1 MAMKSVRLTVKSTF
15 VSVKFPISDSSID
28 RGRPMKNRCVL
39 ILVYAYLLVNRMI
52 GIGLVLLL
60 KILSFNAEQSQV
72 HFDSK
77 SIIDNSLEN
86 MLGTPTDVANIYVLT
101 IPPNRV
107 AMLHRAP
114 CLHQEFSLTRMC
126 LRQLITS
133 LGWLRSEDLY
143 VASMFIALE
152 VTKVE
157 TLTIDNLFNCM
168 PFITMDPHHEMAT
181 PQCLSVTAD
190 IKGEQLPGPIV
201 TCNSAFG
208 ETFYTG
214 SSSGGSAPTNDSEIH
229 RSDYLYKGTALHLAA
244 QIAILD
250 VAGYCFPSV
259 YQCLNCWRLLT
270 DNKSLVAGFDQKSIR
285 WRNNTQRDAAVT
297 HEFGN
302 FCCSVHC
309 GRWNH
314 NRSYRLLSYY
324 PIDAEILKGEAKL

>member
-1 MAMKSVRLTVKSTF
+1 
-15 VSVKFPISDSSID
+15 
-28 RGRPMKNRCVL
+28 
-39 ILVYAYLLVNRMI
+39 
-52 GIGLVLLL
+52 
-60 KILSFNAEQSQV
+60 
-72 HFDSK
+72 
-77 SIIDNSLEN
+77 
-86 MLGTPTDVANIYVLT
+86 MLGTPTDVANVYVLT

-107 AMLHRAP
+107 AMLNRAP

-133 LGWLRSEDLY
+133 LDPY

-157 TLTIDNLFNCM
+157 TLTIGNLFNCM
-168 PFITMDPHHEMAT
+168 PFITMDPHHQMAT
-181 PQCLSVTAD
+181 PQCLLDTIGQTHNVKVKISDRSFTEKYHNCLKCCMSSSLARCKNHLCRSVTTD

-214 SSSGGSAPTNDSEIH
+214 SCSGGSAPTNDSEIH

-259 YQCLNCWRLLT
+259 YQCLNCWSLLT

-324 PIDAEILKGEAKL
+324 PIDAEILNGEAKL

>member
-1 MAMKSVRLTVKSTF
+1 
-15 VSVKFPISDSSID
+15 
-28 RGRPMKNRCVL
+28 
-39 ILVYAYLLVNRMI
+39 
-52 GIGLVLLL
+52 
-60 KILSFNAEQSQV
+60 
-72 HFDSK
+72 
-77 SIIDNSLEN
+77 
-86 MLGTPTDVANIYVLT
+86 
-101 IPPNRV
+101 
-107 AMLHRAP
+107 
-114 CLHQEFSLTRMC
+114 MC

-229 RSDYLYKGTALHLAA
+229 ISDYLYKGTALHLAA

-250 VAGYCFPSV
+250 VTGYCFPSV

-270 DNKSLVAGFDQKSIR
+270 DNKSLVAGFDQKLKMFFNHKVIFRASDGGTTHKETLQLLMNLGTSYNSPLCVI
-285 WRNNTQRDAAVT
+285 WRRHAMLNQIIEQ
-297 HEFGN
+297 HGYSF
-302 FCCSVHC
+302 
-309 GRWNH
+309 
-314 NRSYRLLSYY
+314 
-324 PIDAEILKGEAKL
+324 